1 MIGTVTSSK
10 NLKKENT
17 FGIDSYAKYY
27 LEATSVMDLKEI
39 LKANRNQEKLFVLG
53 GGSNVLFVDNFDG
66 LVIKIKIPG
75 AEKIYEDEEKVRIEY
90 GAGVIWNEIVETNI
104 ENNWGGTESLISIPG
119 TIGGAVIQNIGAYG
133 AELKDVFNSLKA
145 IEISTLKETIFTKEQ
160 CSFGY
165 RKSIFNSEMKSL
177 FIITSVT
184 LELSKFPKINSKFK
198 TVEEEIR
205 KLNKEKIT
213 IREVSTIIKTIRMNK
228 LPDPYILGNAGS
240 FFKNPLIDK
249 EKYEELKKK
258 YPDIPNLEANYDN
271 YKIPTA
277 WMIDKMG
284 WKGIKLNETGTY
296 INSPAVI
303 VNYGKATGQ
312 EIYEFSLMLKSKI
325 FEKYGIQI
333 SEEVNIISNEI

>member
-1 MIGTVTSSK
+1 
-10 NLKKENT
+10 
-17 FGIDSYAKYY
+17 
-27 LEATSVMDLKEI
+27 
-39 LKANRNQEKLFVLG
+39 
-53 GGSNVLFVDNFDG
+53 
-66 LVIKIKIPG
+66 
-75 AEKIYEDEEKVRIEY
+75 
-90 GAGVIWNEIVETNI
+90 
-104 ENNWGGTESLISIPG
+104 
-119 TIGGAVIQNIGAYG
+119 
-133 AELKDVFNSLKA
+133 
-145 IEISTLKETIFTKEQ
+145 
-160 CSFGY
+160 
-165 RKSIFNSEMKSL
+165 
-177 FIITSVT
+177 
-184 LELSKFPKINSKFK
+184 
-198 TVEEEIR
+198 
-205 KLNKEKIT
+205 
-213 IREVSTIIKTIRMNK
+213 MNK